1 MKKTVKYTYNGKEYT
16 ALQEDGEDTVYVPVH
31 EKIRMLKDSMGDSK
45 SYSLKEM
52 FEIIQIPD
60 QTIKGFT
67 CYFKA
72 NALLTVTDKVTK
84 VESEYSGSILLP
96 VELDNKHPYP
106 ENAATACTFATG
118 RAISKYL
125 GLDIAISN
133 ADELTDE
140 EKNPEQKSS
149 VKLLPKVPV
158 IVTDADD
165 LEQKENNNM
174 PEKVDTPLSE
184 KAKRHPIYTVE
195 QLQAMQTKKK
205 IWDIIED
212 LGLYPNLLPG
222 SNTNSKLRLM
232 IRSCQ
237 AGKLNSWINEKYDSK
252 ILDDYIKKVEEYD
265 AIPNEETPGDVTETI
280 EPIDDNNDEVVDKLR
295 EVSQNTVIET
305 KSNEVE
311 EVLPQDTVNEET
323 GEVNEES
330 PETEEIPDP
339 EPPEVE
345 PETILQTNSDIDI
358 PEINPKTGRRDA
370 ESDNSKVMEI
380 FEKIENIS
388 SNDESFAKMA
398 GLIFG
403 HKDYTDMAEFV
414 LTAPAEDIITYLSS

>member
-16 ALQEDGEDTVYVPVH
+16 ALQDEEQNTLYVPVH
-31 EKIRMLKDSMGDSK
+31 EKIRMLKDSIGELK
-45 SYSLKEM
+45 EYSLQEK
-52 FEIIQIPD
+52 FEVIQIPD
-60 QTIKGFT
+60 GTEQGFT
-67 CYFKA
+67 PCFKGSA
-72 NALLTVTDKVTK
+72 FLTVIDKISGK
-84 VESEYSGSILLP
+84 AVEFNGTLLLP
-96 VELDNKHPYP
+96 VNVNGHPYP

-133 ADELTDE
+133 AEELTDE
-140 EKNPEQKSS
+140 EKNPEQKSG

-184 KAKRHPIYTVE
+184 KAKKHPIYTVE

-252 ILDDYIKKVEEYD
+252 ILDDYIKKVEEFN

-323 GEVNEES
+323 GEVDEES

-345 PETILQTNSDIDI
+345 PEPILQTNSDIDI
-358 PEINPKTGRRDA
+358 PEINPKTGRRDKEA
-370 ESDNSKVMEI
+370 DSPKIMDIYAKVEEI
-380 FEKIENIS
+380 S
-388 SNDESFAKMA
+388 GNDKSFAKMS

-403 HKDYTDMAEFV
+403 HNKYTDMAEFV
-414 LTAPAEDIITYLSS
+414 SSAPEEDIITYLTS